1 MDIIM
6 RKKHL
11 LKKINNKG
19 LSLIELMVVLVI
31 LSLIILGLV
40 TFFTGGARSW
50 ILGQSQL
57 SAQRNARQ
65 AIDQMVREIRHG
77 ELISAGSSTSI
88 TVVIPALEG
97 AGSEYNVTYSWSGN
111 DWEPINRIVDS
122 GNNPV
127 IDNVISLDFI
137 YSYPSG
143 STDISDVS
151 KVDIVL
157 EVDFDKDSNPD
168 ITLNSDVNLRN
179 YGLQY

>member
-77 ELISAGSSTSI
+77 KLISAGLSNSI
-88 TVVIPALEG
+88 TVVIPAFEG
-97 AGSEYNVTYSWSGN
+97 AAGYTVTYSWSGN
-111 DWEPINRIVDS
+111 DWEPINRIVS
-122 GNNPV
+122 SPNPV
-127 IDNVISLDFI
+127 IDNVINLNFI
-137 YSYPSG
+137 YTYPGG
-143 STDISDVS
+143 STDITDVS
-151 KVDIVL
+151 KVNILL
-157 EVDFDKDSNPD
+157 EADFDKDGNPD
-168 ITLNSDVNLRN
+168 VTLNSDVNLRN
-179 YGLQY
+179 YGL

>member
-6 RKKHL
+6 RKKHF

-19 LSLIELMVVLVI
+19 LSLIELMVVLVV

-40 TFFTGGARSW
+40 TFFTGGARTW

-88 TVVIPALEG
+88 TVVIPAFEG
-97 AGSEYNVTYSWSGN
+97 AAGYNVTYSWSEV
-111 DWEPINRIVDS
+111 DWAPINRIVS
-122 GNNPV
+122 GTNPV
-127 IDNVISLDFI
+127 IDNVISLNFI
-137 YSYPSG
+137 YTYPSG

-157 EVDFDKDSNPD
+157 EVDFDKDNNPD

-179 YGLQY
+179 YGL

>member
-6 RKKHL
+6 RKKHF

-19 LSLIELMVVLVI
+19 LSLIELMVVLVV

-77 ELISAGSSTSI
+77 ELISAGSTSTSI
-88 TVVIPALEG
+88 TVVIPAFEG
-97 AGSEYNVTYSWSGN
+97 AAGYSVTYSWSEI
-111 DWEPINRIVDS
+111 DWEPINRIVS
-122 GNNPV
+122 GTNPV
-127 IDNVISLDFI
+127 INNVISLNFI
-137 YSYPSG
+137 YTYPSG

-151 KVDIVL
+151 KVNILL

-179 YGLQY
+179 YGL

>member
-1 MDIIM
+1 M
-6 RKKHL
+6 RKRHL

-77 ELISAGSSTSI
+77 ELISAGSINSI
-88 TVVIPALEG
+88 TVVIPAFEG
-97 AGSEYNVTYSWSGN
+97 ADGYSVTYSWSGN
-111 DWEPINRIVDS
+111 DWEPINREVNS
-122 GNNPV
+122 GPNPI
-127 IDNVISLDFI
+127 IDNVIELNFI
-137 YSYPSG
+137 YTYPSG
-143 STDISDVS
+143 STDITDVS
-151 KVDIVL
+151 KVSILL
-157 EVDFDKDSNPD
+157 EADFDKDSNPD
-168 ITLNSDVNLRN
+168 VTLNSDVNLRN
-179 YGLQY
+179 YGL